1 MALLQTLVLDRV
13 SRCTSFLDVM
23 QTEGWALSDEDYGLG
38 ERRGAETKGLFDDA
52 RLTANIAGEVE
63 ERGLSLA
70 KSTHNLE
77 LFGDSSRKGNSLR

>member
-1 MALLQTLVLDRV
+1 
-13 SRCTSFLDVM
+13 
-23 QTEGWALSDEDYGLG
+23 
-38 ERRGAETKGLFDDA
+38 LFDDA

-77 LFGDSSRKGNSLR
+77 LFGDSSRKGNFPTLGWD